1 MTCVNLIKDITHQ
14 RKLHPE
20 SSNNNNNNNNNNDDD
35 DDQENRKF

>member
-20 SSNNNNNNNNNNDDD
+20 SSINNNNDNDD
-35 DDQENRKF
+35 DDEDDRKF